1 MKLVRDY
8 IPEIIMKSGRE
19 CEYFRIESK
28 DQHMA
33 FLKEKMIEEL
43 NEFMA
48 DPCEEE
54 AADMLEVFL
63 SMLKIKDIDLEE
75 VEDYAFTKRLERG
88 GFGDGFVLV
97 RY

>member
-8 IPEIIMKSGRE
+8 IPEIISLSGRS
-19 CEYFRIESK
+19 CEYFRITSD

-43 NEFMA
+43 EEFMS

-54 AADMLEVFL
+54 AADMLEVLL
-63 SMLKIKDIDLEE
+63 SMLKLKGINFSD
-75 VEDYAFTKRLERG
+75 VEDHAFTKKLEKG
-88 GFGDGFVLV
+88 SFGEGLVLV

>member
-8 IPEIIMKSGRE
+8 IPEIIMRSGRQ
-19 CEYFRIESK
+19 CEYFRVESES
-28 DQHMA
+28 QHMA
-33 FLKEKMIEEL
+33 FLKEKMVEEL

-54 AADMLEVFL
+54 AADILEVFL
-63 SMLKIKDIDLEE
+63 SMLKIKGINFEE
-75 VEDYAFTKRLERG
+75 VEDYAFTKKLERG
-88 GFGDGFVLV
+88 SFDEGLVLV

>member
-8 IPEIIMKSGRE
+8 IPEIIMKSGRG
-19 CEYFRIESK
+19 CEYFRIESD

-33 FLKEKMIEEL
+33 FLKEKMLEEL

-48 DPCEEE
+48 EPCEEE

-63 SMLKIKDIDLEE
+63 SMLKIKGINFEE
-75 VEDYAFTKRLERG
+75 VEDAAFTKRLERG
-88 GFGDGFVLV
+88 SFNDGFVLV
-97 RY
+97 RC